1 MALKQVLLTRKI
13 AELNRLLEEARAKD
27 EGFLE
32 RRTALDTRADELEAA
47 VLEITADTPAEEV
60 QVIED
65 EVADHEAAEK
75 TLTDEVAA
83 NDGEKTRLSDEIA
96 KLQAELDEVN
106 SRAKVMPA
114 PTHTTQ
120 ADPEERK
127 DEPYMQNR
135 TKFFGMTRE
144 ERDQFIARDDIKTF
158 LTDVRA
164 VKRGVTNGALL
175 VPEVVLEVLRNNLEE
190 YSKLIKFVSLRRV
203 PGTARQTIVGAAP
216 EGVWME
222 AEGELNELS
231 MSFNQIEVDGYM
243 VGGVIYVHNNLLKD
257 SDLALAA
264 EIMSQL
270 GKAIGKAVDRAI
282 LFGTGTN
289 MPVGI
294 VTRLAQTTAP
304 ANWGTYAP
312 AWTDLHTT
320 NVKKLNIDGTTGAAF
335 FASLVA
341 ALGIAKPDY
350 TDGRAFW
357 VMNRA
362 THNKIMAKAL
372 AFDAAASLL
381 AGVNNQMPIL
391 GGEIVVDEMVESNTI
406 IGGYGSAYLLAE
418 REGANLESSEHYRF
432 VQNQTTFKGYS
443 RYDGM
448 PVFGEAF
455 VVVNFANADAT
466 TTSTFPLDIS
476 NPTLGALT
484 ITSTANSTTDG
495 SSDIT
500 MTGGQAAGTFFGYK
514 IAAKATAVEY
524 GLYHTGFTPI
534 TFTQG
539 AATIADLAAADDGK
553 YITVVEFYYGIAIAA
568 GSKVLKV
575 KLPSED

>member
-1 MALKQVLLTRKI
+1 MALKQLLLTRKI
-13 AELNRLLEEARAKD
+13 ADANRLLDEAREKD
-27 EGFLE
+27 AGFLL
-32 RRTALDTRADELEAA
+32 RKTAMDTREAELLAA
-47 VLEITADTPAEEV
+47 LEEVTEETPAEDKEALEAEIA
-60 QVIED
+60 Q
-65 EVADHEAAEK
+65 HEADAQALEGEEAANDTDK
-75 TLTDEVAA
+75 QRLTDE
-83 NDGEKTRLSDEIA
+83 IA
-96 KLQAELDEVN
+96 TLQAELDELN
-106 SRAKVMPA
+106 ARAKKPPVA
-114 PTHTTQ
+114 PK
-120 ADPEERK
+120 PEERK

-175 VPEVVLEVLRNNLEE
+175 VPEIVLDTLRNGLEE
-190 YSKLIKFVSLRRV
+190 YSKLVKFVSLKRV

-294 VTRLAQTTAP
+294 VTRLAQTSAP
-304 ANWGTYAP
+304 SNWGTYAP

-320 NVKKLNIDGTTGAAF
+320 NIKKLDINATTGAAF
-335 FASLVA
+335 YASLIA
-341 ALGIAKPDY
+341 TLGIAKPDY
-350 TDGRAFW
+350 TDGKAFW

-362 THNKIMAKAL
+362 THINLMTKAL
-372 AFDAAASLL
+372 AFDAAAALL
-381 AGVNNQMPIL
+381 AGVNNEMPIV
-391 GGEIVVDEMVESNTI
+391 GGEIVVSELLGDNEIV
-406 IGGYGSAYLLAE
+406 GGYGAAYLLAE

-455 VVVNFANADAT
+455 VMVSFDNTEAGS
-466 TTSTFPLDIS
+466 TSTFPTDYA
-476 NPTLGALT
+476 NTDLGVLGV
-484 ITSTANSTTDG
+484 TA
-495 SSDIT
+495 
-500 MTGGQAAGTFFGYK
+500 AAGTGAGKTKLTVTGAEDSGTTLKYK
-514 IAAKATAVEY
+514 IGDLRVKTGDKVVGYTALVSGVTDIVAASGT
-524 GLYHTGFTPI
+524 L
-534 TFTQG
+534 
-539 AATIADLAAADDGK
+539 
-553 YITVVEFYYGIAIAA
+553 ITVVELDAA
-568 GSKVLKV
+568 GRVIKSGKAAAVN
-575 KLPSED
+575 P

>member
-13 AELNRLLEEARAKD
+13 AEKIKLLEEARAKD
-27 EGFLE
+27 AGFLE

-75 TLTDEVAA
+75 TLADEVAA

-106 SRAKVMPA
+106 SRAKVLPA
-114 PTHTTQ
+114 PTHTPQ

-144 ERDQFIARDDIKTF
+144 ERDQFMARDDIKTF

-175 VPEVVLEVLRNNLEE
+175 VPEIVLETLRNNMEE

-294 VTRLAQTTAP
+294 VTRLAQESAP
-304 ANWGTYAP
+304 TNWGTYAP

-320 NVKKLNIDGTTGAAF
+320 NVKQLNIDGTTGASF

-341 ALGIAKPDY
+341 ALGVAKPDH
-350 TDGRAFW
+350 TDGKAFW

-362 THNKIMAKAL
+362 THIKIMAKAL
-372 AFDAAASLL
+372 AFDAAAALL
-381 AGVNNQMPIL
+381 AGVNNQMPIV
-391 GGEIVVDEMVESNTI
+391 GGEIVVDELVESNTI
-406 IGGYGSAYLLAE
+406 IGGYGSGYLLAE
-418 REGANLESSEHYRF
+418 REGATLESSEHYRF

-455 VVVNFANADAT
+455 VVVNFANAAVT
-466 TTSTFPLDIS
+466 TSSTFPTDYA
-476 NPTLGALT
+476 NTDLGVLGV
-484 ITSTANSTTDG
+484 TA
-495 SSDIT
+495 
-500 MTGGQAAGTFFGYK
+500 AAGTGAGKTKLTVTGTEDSGTTLKYK
-514 IAAKATAVEY
+514 IGDLRVKPGDKVVGYTALVSGETEIVAASGT
-524 GLYHTGFTPI
+524 L
-534 TFTQG
+534 
-539 AATIADLAAADDGK
+539 
-553 YITVVEFYYGIAIAA
+553 ITVVELDAA
-568 GSKVLKV
+568 GRVIKSGKAAAVN
-575 KLPSED
+575 P